1 MPLQPTAKSAAADRF
16 GAEDDMSRRKK
27 RIVFRDQIRVTG
39 EAEYI
44 IRKAQER
51 DARVVSLGNIAFFS
65 TDTGD
70 AWMLDPEDGLALC
83 LAREGV
89 KQDYTIL
96 ETDSSFQIGWNAQYE
111 IRGDVF
117 CVATTDGRVRTIMG
131 YPTEEIARAIR
142 GES

>member
-1 MPLQPTAKSAAADRF
+1 
-16 GAEDDMSRRKK
+16 MSKRKK
-27 RIVFRDQIRVTG
+27 RTVIRDPIRVTG

-51 DARVVSLGNIAFFS
+51 DSRVVMLGNIAFFS

-83 LAREGV
+83 LARDGT

-96 ETDSSFQIGWNAQYE
+96 ESDSSFQIGSNAQYE
-111 IRGDVF
+111 IRGDAF
-117 CVATTDGRVRTIMG
+117 IVATADGRVRTIMG
-131 YPTEEIARAIR
+131 YPTDEIVR
-142 GES
+142 GIHGG